1 MGRAAIRWRERVRS
15 ASLPRPRLTPV
26 SGQKFKVCP
35 MSDRLR
41 ILVVGASGVLGR
53 AIVAELS
60 PRHDIVSAGS
70 KTGDIRIDIADPA
83 SIAAGLK
90 AAGPLDAVACAAGAV
105 NWHLL
110 SAIKLAPLAQSSYGL
125 GLTDKLMGQVN
136 LALAARDHLNDRGSI
151 TLIAGV
157 LSQTPIA
164 AGSSASMVNAAVE
177 AFAMAAA
184 IEMPR
189 GIRINAVSPTVFE
202 ESMADFGPFFRGH
215 DPVPVLR
222 AARAFSRS
230 IEGLENGQTYRVV

>member
-1 MGRAAIRWRERVRS
+1 MPE
-15 ASLPRPRLTPV
+15 P
-26 SGQKFKVCP
+26 Q
-35 MSDRLR
+35 RLR
-41 ILVVGASGVLGR
+41 ILLIGASGVLGR
-53 AIVAELS
+53 AIVSELS

-70 KTGDIRIDIADPA
+70 KSGDIRIDIANPA
-83 SIAAGLK
+83 SIVAGLK

-105 NWHLL
+105 NWHPL
-110 SAIKLAPLAQSSYGL
+110 SAIKLAGLEKSSYGL

-136 LALAARDHLNDRGSI
+136 LALAAREHINDHGSI

-157 LSQTPIA
+157 LSRTPIV
-164 AGSSASMVNAAVE
+164 AGSSASMVNAAIE

-184 IEMPR
+184 IEMPL

-215 DPVPVLR
+215 DPVPVAR

-230 IEGLENGQTYRVV
+230 IEGSENGQTYRVV

>member
-1 MGRAAIRWRERVRS
+1 MPA
-15 ASLPRPRLTPV
+15 
-26 SGQKFKVCP
+26 
-35 MSDRLR
+35 RLR
-41 ILVVGASGVLGR
+41 ILLVGASGVLGR
-53 AIVAELS
+53 AVAAELS
-60 PRHDIVSAGS
+60 PRHDIISAGS

-83 SIAAGLK
+83 SIVRGLK

-105 NWHLL
+105 NWPVF
-110 SAIKLAPLAQSSYGL
+110 ATIEPAPLEKSPYGL
-125 GLTDKLMGQVN
+125 GLTNKVMGQVN

-157 LSQTPIA
+157 LSQIPIA

-184 IEMPR
+184 IEMPH

-230 IEGLENGQTYRVV
+230 IEGLETGKTYRVV

>member
-1 MGRAAIRWRERVRS
+1 
-15 ASLPRPRLTPV
+15 
-26 SGQKFKVCP
+26 

-41 ILVVGASGVLGR
+41 ILLVGASGVLGK
-53 AIVAELS
+53 AIAAELS
-60 PRHDIVSAGS
+60 PRHDIISAGS

-83 SIAAGLK
+83 SIVRGLK

-105 NWHLL
+105 NWPVF
-110 SAIKLAPLAQSSYGL
+110 STIEPTPLEKSPYGL
-125 GLTDKLMGQVN
+125 GLTNKVMGQVN

-157 LSQTPIA
+157 LSQIPIA

-184 IEMPR
+184 IGMPR

-202 ESMADFGPFFRGH
+202 ESMADFGPFFRGQ

-230 IEGLENGQTYRVV
+230 IEGLETGKTYRVV